1 MILPPPSVRLGAGL
15 VPRAPWTINFPRTHQ
30 ELLAP
35 HTAADQPPVPSAAAQ
50 VVIDQALQLIATDAC
65 RLKDQLRPT
74 NRPDPSLEH
83 LRMGPLG
90 QDLKRLALVAEGHGH
105 ESPEQIR
112 IAIEAVLEVL
122 FWPAGA
128 EEYTVP
134 RSFWET
140 DLGRMLARA
149 KYQTFAATDLIGIRV
164 AADQL
169 GVTRP
174 TIYRWM
180 DDHSLDYVHDAAS
193 GRTYVVRV
201 GMRELLD
208 GPAELP
214 L

>member
-1 MILPPPSVRLGAGL
+1 MDDLFSPLPQESLVLAPDPPP
-15 VPRAPWTINFPRTHQ
+15 I
-30 ELLAP
+30 
-35 HTAADQPPVPSAAAQ
+35 PSAAAQ
-50 VVIDQALQLIATDAC
+50 VLIDQALQLIATDAC
-65 RLKDQLRPT
+65 RLEDQLRPT

-83 LRMGPLG
+83 LRVGPLG
-90 QDLKRLALVAEGHGH
+90 QDLRRLALVAEGHGH
-105 ESPEQIR
+105 ESPEQVR

-128 EEYTVP
+128 EDYTVP

-140 DLGRMLARA
+140 DLGRLLARA
-149 KYQTFAATDLIGIRV
+149 KYQTFAVTDLIGIGV

-180 DDHSLDYVHDAAS
+180 DDHSIDYVHDAAS
-193 GRTYVVRV
+193 RRTYVVRV
-201 GMRELLD
+201 GMSELLD
-208 GPAELP
+208 GAADLS

>member
-1 MILPPPSVRLGAGL
+1 MLASRTAAIPPP
-15 VPRAPWTINFPRTHQ
+15 T
-30 ELLAP
+30 
-35 HTAADQPPVPSAAAQ
+35 PSAAAQ

-65 RLKDQLRPT
+65 RLDDQLRPT
-74 NRPDPSLEH
+74 NRPDPSLEQ
-83 LRMGPLG
+83 LRVGPLG
-90 QDLKRLALVAEGHGH
+90 QDLRRLALVAEGHAH
-105 ESPEQIR
+105 ESPDQVR
-112 IAIEAVLEVL
+112 IAIEAVLELL

-128 EEYTVP
+128 EDYTVP

-140 DLGRMLARA
+140 DLGRLLARA
-149 KYQTFAATDLIGIRV
+149 KYQTFAVTDLIGIRV

-193 GRTYVVRV
+193 GRTYVVRI
-201 GMRELLD
+201 GMSQLLD
-208 GPAELP
+208 GAPDLP

>member
-1 MILPPPSVRLGAGL
+1 MLAPDPPP
-15 VPRAPWTINFPRTHQ
+15 I
-30 ELLAP
+30 
-35 HTAADQPPVPSAAAQ
+35 PSAAAQ
-50 VVIDQALQLIATDAC
+50 VLIDQALQLIATDAC
-65 RLKDQLRPT
+65 RLEDQLRPT

-83 LRMGPLG
+83 LRIGPLG
-90 QDLKRLALVAEGHGH
+90 QDLRRLALVAEGHGH
-105 ESPEQIR
+105 ESPEQVR

-128 EEYTVP
+128 EDYTVP

-140 DLGRMLARA
+140 DLGRLLARA
-149 KYQTFAATDLIGIRV
+149 KYQTFAVTDLIGIGV

-180 DDHSLDYVHDAAS
+180 DDHSIDYVHDAAS
-193 GRTYVVRV
+193 RRTYVVRV
-201 GMRELLD
+201 GMSELLD
-208 GPAELP
+208 GAADLS